1 MLSLG
6 CWPPDRHLP
15 PDVGASMGHLFT
27 SKVLAVEC
35 MHRLRLSSPCLGFSI
50 PKVITEKSIDEGYFA

>member
-1 MLSLG
+1 
-6 CWPPDRHLP
+6 
-15 PDVGASMGHLFT
+15 MGHLFT